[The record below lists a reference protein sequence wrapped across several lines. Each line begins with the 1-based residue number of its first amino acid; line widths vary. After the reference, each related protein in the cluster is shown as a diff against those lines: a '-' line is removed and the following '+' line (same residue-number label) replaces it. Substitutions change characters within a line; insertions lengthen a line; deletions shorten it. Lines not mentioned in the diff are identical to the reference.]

1 MKNSFVHFFLF
12 NIFFIKFSILLKTFV
27 FHHFLKKKNSLSE
40 ENEKIFPVDLCFT
53 FSPKPYPFWWNSV
66 CWDLLFRELL
76 NHLLT
81 VCFESVFPK
90 HLYFRHARLPA
101 MFIPIIPNN
110 ICVYLAQQ
118 QQQKPNVQLNYYHR
132 VFHQYHE
139 RIENCV
145 FLCKDLFFLLALKI
159 CIPFQF
165 ILKHNVVR
173 IVKIYKPFF
182 VSQ

>member
-1 MKNSFVHFFLF
+1 MRTYSLQICV
-12 NIFFIKFSILLKTFV
+12 S
-27 FHHFLKKKNSLSE
+27 HFLQNHILFGE
-40 ENEKIFPVDLCFT
+40 ILCVEIY
-53 FSPKPYPFWWNSV
+53 FSV
-66 CWDLLFRELL
+66 

-132 VFHQYHE
+132 VFHQYQE